1 LNTQWLQVLLES
13 YKQENNMEKSLNI
26 YLDDIV
32 SNLKANYAPEKIILF
47 GSYSDG
53 TYTKDSDID
62 LILIKETDKHP
73 IWRRVEARKASGVK
87 IPMDI
92 LVYTPNEIKQLLK
105 DKSFFILDVMKKG
118 KILYERR

>member
-1 LNTQWLQVLLES
+1 MNTQWLQVLLES

>member
-1 LNTQWLQVLLES
+1 
-13 YKQENNMEKSLNI
+13 MEKSLNI